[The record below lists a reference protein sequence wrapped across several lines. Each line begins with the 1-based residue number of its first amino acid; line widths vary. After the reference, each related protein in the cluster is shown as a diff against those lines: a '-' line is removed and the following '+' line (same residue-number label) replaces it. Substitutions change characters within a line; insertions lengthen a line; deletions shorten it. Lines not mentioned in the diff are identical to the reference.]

1 MTSFLSR
8 NFVIELQEQNGHFSK
23 EQIFSF
29 QIIFEG
35 TLSDQTNCH
44 ERIKASRKMF

>member
-1 MTSFLSR
+1 MTSFLSK
-8 NFVIELQEQNGHFSK
+8 NFVIELPQNGHFSK

-44 ERIKASRKMF
+44 ERIKVSRKMF